1 MSRALLSRRTPA
13 ERIDNENATARRRTR
28 RAVIAVAL
36 IVIAAGGGWAFG
48 YGPLAYHARQDA
60 SAGAIPTSTA
70 PVVRGTITVR
80 EEDSGTIGYA
90 FSFTVY
96 DGMPGTVTWV
106 PSADAVIRRGMRLFA
121 VNGQVATL
129 FTGHEPAWRAFSP
142 GMSDGPDVRE
152 LESNLVTL
160 GYDPYGAITTDDHYD
175 WATQT
180 AVERWQAAQGV
191 PAALQNGQIPL
202 GTIVFLPGRVRVA
215 AVNTGIGATAAPGSV
230 MFTAT
235 STRPVVNVSLPAS
248 EESLITVGQHVTIT
262 LPDGTGTPG
271 RVLAMQQTSSG
282 SGQQGASGSGGS
294 GSSGGQSASVTIVVR
309 LVHPS
314 VAAGLAHASVQVAI
328 ATQTE
333 SDVLTA
339 PISALLARPGGGFQV
354 TVVRGR
360 TSRNVTV
367 RTGLFDEI
375 DGTVAISGPGISG
388 GTTVEVPKP

>member
-1 MSRALLSRRTPA
+1 MSRALSSRPTPA
-13 ERIDNENATARRRTR
+13 ERIDNDAATARRRTR
-28 RAVIAVAL
+28 RVVIAVAL
-36 IVIAAGGGWAFG
+36 VVVAAGGGWAFG
-48 YGPLAYHARQDA
+48 YGPFTYHARQEV

-70 PVVRGTITVR
+70 PVVRGTITAR

-90 FSFTVY
+90 RSFTVY
-96 DGMPGTVTWV
+96 DSMPGTVTWV
-106 PSADAVIRRGMRLFA
+106 PSVGAVIRRGMRLFA

-142 GMSDGPDVRE
+142 GMSDGPDIRE
-152 LESNLVTL
+152 LKRNLVAL
-160 GYDPYGAITTDDHYD
+160 GYDPYGAITIDDHYD

-191 PAALQNGQIPL
+191 PAALQNGQVPL
-202 GTIVFLPGRVRVA
+202 GKIVFLPGQVRVA
-215 AVNTGIGATAAPGSV
+215 AVSTGIGATAAPGSV
-230 MFTAT
+230 VFTAT

-248 EESLITVGQHVTIT
+248 EESLIRVGQHVTIT
-262 LPDGTGTPG
+262 LPDGAATTG
-271 RVLAMQQTSSG
+271 RVLAVEQTSSG
-282 SGQQGASGSGGS
+282 SGQQGGSGAS
-294 GSSGGQSASVTIVVR
+294 SSSGGQSATVTIVVR
-309 LVHPS
+309 LVHPL
-314 VAAGLAHASVQVAI
+314 VAVGLDHASVQVAI

-360 TSRNVTV
+360 TGRNITV

-375 DGTVAISGPGISG
+375 DGTVAISGPGITD
-388 GTTVEVPKP
+388 GTIVEVPRP